1 MFRLRLYYFIKPLL
15 PWGLR
20 IVVRRYFARQKLK
33 KVSHIWPINEP
44 AAKKPDNWPGWPDGK
59 QFAFVLTHDVE
70 TQKGLDNVR
79 RLAELEMELGFR
91 SSFNFIPEGEYETPD
106 DLIVWLKG
114 NGFEVGV
121 HDHRHDGKLY
131 TSHKAFRKAAERINQ
146 YIDKWGATG
155 FRSGFMLRNLDWLHD
170 LNIQYD
176 ASTFDTDPFEPQN
189 DGLGTIF
196 PAFIE
201 KQPSQSSSQE
211 RQSRP
216 RDAAEEESA
225 ESELSAFTPRPSGS
239 SSRTGYVELPYTLP
253 QDSTLFLLLQEKSNQ
268 IWKDKLDW
276 IAENGGMALLNLHPD
291 YITFE
296 KNPRTDRKFSYK
308 HYREFLSYLKKEY
321 NNDHWHVLPKKLAA
335 FSKPILSINSSN
347 ATGSQKIED
356 YPVEKIWIDLE
367 NTPHI
372 PFFNPIVKEL
382 ERRGID
388 ISLTARDAYQT
399 CAMADL
405 YNFSYDKIGK
415 HYGKNKLLKSI
426 GLIIRSLQLIPFA
439 LREKPTLALNHGS
452 RTQTFIS
459 KILRI
464 PTITIMDYE
473 HSSGYFLQPEWEILP
488 EVIGANNFHKSKT
501 TKVLTFSGIKE
512 DVYVPDFTPDTALR
526 EELDL
531 KNGSVVITVRP
542 PATEAHYHNPESET
556 LFLKFMEQARQNSQT
571 KIILL
576 PRNKRQET
584 HLRTSYPDWFKLSK
598 TIIPKGVVD
607 GLNLLWHS
615 DLVVSGGGT
624 MNREA
629 AALGVP
635 VFSTFRGEIG
645 AVDLHLQ
652 KEGRLVLI
660 ESEKDIDEKIEIVSR
675 KKDFNQN
682 SNPRRALS
690 DIVGNIESI
699 LAQYRSN

>member
-1 MFRLRLYYFIKPLL
+1 
-15 PWGLR
+15 
-20 IVVRRYFARQKLK
+20 
-33 KVSHIWPINEP
+33 
-44 AAKKPDNWPGWPDGK
+44 
-59 QFAFVLTHDVE
+59 
-70 TQKGLDNVR
+70 
-79 RLAELEMELGFR
+79 
-91 SSFNFIPEGEYETPD
+91 
-106 DLIVWLKG
+106 
-114 NGFEVGV
+114 
-121 HDHRHDGKLY
+121 
-131 TSHKAFRKAAERINQ
+131 
-146 YIDKWGATG
+146 
-155 FRSGFMLRNLDWLHD
+155 
-170 LNIQYD
+170 
-176 ASTFDTDPFEPQN
+176 
-189 DGLGTIF
+189 
-196 PAFIE
+196 
-201 KQPSQSSSQE
+201 
-211 RQSRP
+211 
-216 RDAAEEESA
+216 
-225 ESELSAFTPRPSGS
+225 
-239 SSRTGYVELPYTLP
+239 
-253 QDSTLFLLLQEKSNQ
+253 
-268 IWKDKLDW
+268 
-276 IAENGGMALLNLHPD
+276 
-291 YITFE
+291 
-296 KNPRTDRKFSYK
+296 
-308 HYREFLSYLKKEY
+308 
-321 NNDHWHVLPKKLAA
+321 
-335 FSKPILSINSSN
+335 
-347 ATGSQKIED
+347 
-356 YPVEKIWIDLE
+356 
-367 NTPHI
+367 
-372 PFFNPIVKEL
+372 
-382 ERRGID
+382 
-388 ISLTARDAYQT
+388 
-399 CAMADL
+399 
-405 YNFSYDKIGK
+405 
-415 HYGKNKLLKSI
+415 
-426 GLIIRSLQLIPFA
+426 
-439 LREKPTLALNHGS
+439 LNHGS